1 MSVIGP
7 VQSHYHDGAVTL
19 TLNLP
24 KNPCV
29 EMNPCTKRSFRT
41 NKYWKK
47 NIGLDTHKTKYTP
60 CLLVTQTNV
69 KGKGSGFV

>member
-19 TLNLP
+19 TYNLP

-41 NKYWKK
+41 N
-47 NIGLDTHKTKYTP
+47 THKTKYTP